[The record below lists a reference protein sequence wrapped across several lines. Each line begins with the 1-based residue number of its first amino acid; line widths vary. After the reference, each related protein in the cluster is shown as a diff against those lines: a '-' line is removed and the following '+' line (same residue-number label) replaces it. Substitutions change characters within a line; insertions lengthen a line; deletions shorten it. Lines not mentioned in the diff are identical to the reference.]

1 MVWFII
7 NGQTIDLP
15 LWQYRFSRCWGAIW
29 SVKKVYVWSPSALQ
43 LFSTTCYCIGLRK
56 SLFMVWSWK
65 KYKQPECGLALMS
78 ELFFQV
84 LKNLVV
90 PGRVSSMGR
99 KVLKWNQWALL
110 PTAEPK
116 ICAFV
121 DWYSKNVLGPY
132 MCEATPTQMFNQ
144 NLGICTQHWNSHP
157 LLLIQ

>member
-1 MVWFII
+1 MVRPLTCLCGNTDFPGVEESS
-7 NGQTIDLP
+7 GQ
-15 LWQYRFSRCWGAIW
+15 WKRCTCG
-29 SVKKVYVWSPSALQ
+29 VLQ

-65 KYKQPECGLALMS
+65 KYKRPECGLALMS

-90 PGRVSSMGR
+90 PGRVSSMGG